1 VLKHVNASHF
11 LTENETSF
19 YTVQIQRLW
28 CSPLVR
34 NVIVFKIE
42 KQMLSKWNK
51 TSFLDKKGVLFWPRG
66 KICV

>member
-42 KQMLSKWNK
+42 KQILSK
-51 TSFLDKKGVLFWPRG
+51 
-66 KICV
+66 